1 MKSPLAALSAQLGE
15 LMLRDQQRL
24 QRRLQGARKIKNPDA
39 QLAVAAELE
48 SDITTALQ
56 KVQSRAA
63 SCPKVTYPENLPVS
77 QKKQDILQAIR
88 DHQVVIVAGETGSGK
103 TTQLPKICLEL
114 GRGVK
119 GLIGHTQPRRLAA
132 RTVANRIADEL
143 ETPLGG
149 SVGYKVRFND
159 QVGENTLVKLMTDG
173 ILLAEIQQ
181 DRLLMQ
187 YDTLIIDEAH
197 ERSLNI
203 DFILGYLRELLPKR
217 PDLKVIITSATID
230 PQRFSRHFNNAPII
244 EVSGRTYPVEVRY
257 RPVVDDADDTDRDQL
272 QAIFDAV
279 DELGREGPGDILI
292 FMSGER
298 EIRDTADALNRLNL
312 PHTEVLPLY
321 ARLSNSEQNR
331 VFQSHHGRRIVL
343 ATNVAETSLTVPGIK
358 YVIDPGT
365 ARISRYSFRTK
376 VQRLPIEPVSQASA
390 NQRKGRCGRVSDGIC
405 IRLYSEQDFLSRPE
419 FTDPEILRTNLA
431 SVILQMTSLGLGD
444 IAAFP
449 FVEAPDKRN
458 ILDGVRLLEELGA
471 IKTADNGHY
480 QLTPQGRQLAQLPI
494 DPRLARMVLEAQK
507 SGSVR
512 EVMIITAALSIQDPR
527 ERPMDKQQASD
538 EKHRRFADKDSDFLA
553 YVNLWDWLKE
563 QQKEHSSSQFRRLCR
578 NDFLNYLRVR
588 EWQDIYTQLRQ
599 VVKELGL
606 PVNSEPSDYR
616 SVHTALLTGLLSHI
630 GQKDADKQEYTGA
643 RNARFSIFP
652 GSGLFKKPPK
662 WTMVAEL
669 VETSRLWGRI
679 AARIEP
685 EWIEPLAQH
694 LVKHSYSEPHWSKSQ
709 GAVMATEKVTL
720 FGLPIVAAR
729 QVNYSTIDPL
739 LCRELFIRHALVEG
753 DWQTRHAFFSANL
766 KLRAEVEELEHKSRR
781 RDILVDDETLFS
793 FYDQR
798 IPSEVISGRHFDN
811 WWKNAA
817 KQNADLLSFEKEM
830 LIKDGANKVSALDY
844 PNTWHQGNLKLRL
857 TYQFEPGTD
866 ADGVTVHIP
875 LPILN
880 QVEDQGFEWQIPGIR
895 RELVIALI
903 KSLPKPVRRN
913 FVPAPNYAEA
923 FLGRVTA
930 LELPLLDALERELRR
945 MTGVTVSRDDWQWE
959 QVPDHL
965 KMTFRVVGE
974 KHKTLLE
981 GKNLTAL
988 KLQLKDKVQETLSA
1002 VADDGLEQSNLH
1014 IWSFGKLPEFYEQ
1027 KRGGYSMKAYP
1038 ALVDEKDSVAIR
1050 LFDSEQEQQ
1059 QAMWQGTR
1067 RLLLL
1072 NIPSPIKYL
1081 HEKLPNKAKL
1091 GLYFNP
1097 YGRVLD
1103 LIDDCISCGIDK
1115 LIAEHGGPVWQEEDF
1130 ARLQEK
1136 VRAELNETVVGVA
1149 KQVEQILTAVFNI
1162 NKRLKGRVDI
1172 SLALALSDI
1181 KNQLGGLVYRGFVT
1195 NNGWKRLSDTLR
1207 YLQAIERRLEKLA
1220 TDPHRDRAQMLRV
1233 EQVQQAWQQWLNKL
1247 PPKRQQDEEVKE
1259 VRWMIEE
1266 LRVSLFA
1273 QQLGTPYPISDKRIL
1288 QTIEQLSG

>member
-798 IPSEVISGRHFDN
+798 IPGEVISGRHFDN